1 MEIFITTI
9 LIIGWIT
16 YVVDKMDDTIDDL
29 NKRR

>member
-1 MEIFITTI
+1 MGIIITTI

>member
-1 MEIFITTI
+1 MEIIITTI

>member
-1 MEIFITTI
+1 MDVLITTI
-9 LIIGWIT
+9 LIIVWIT